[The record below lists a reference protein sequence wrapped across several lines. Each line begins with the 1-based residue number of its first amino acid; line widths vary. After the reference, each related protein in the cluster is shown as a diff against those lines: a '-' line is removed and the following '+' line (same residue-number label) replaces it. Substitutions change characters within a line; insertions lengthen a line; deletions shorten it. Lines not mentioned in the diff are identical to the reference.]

1 MFFTENECCCVQN
14 IVTSLQMF
22 LLEFDRKM
30 EEKLQDSLHLIWPLK
45 CNIFFRLSSSDN
57 SSGDK
62 IGRPSILKMAACC
75 LPFVPATKCCC
86 IKAKVAMN
94 FQHCYLG
101 LSKICWTI
109 CLVSSPS
116 FLAQQ
121 LEKALLDLPHGPS
134 VVATQLE
141 YLIV

>member
-57 SSGDK
+57 SSGVK
-62 IGRPSILKMAACC
+62 IGLPSILKMAACC
-75 LPFVPATKCCC
+75 LPFVPPRNAAVLKRRWPRTSNTAIWASRKFAGPYVWSLLPVFLHNSL
-86 IKAKVAMN
+86 KK
-94 FQHCYLG
+94 L
-101 LSKICWTI
+101 CWI
-109 CLVSSPS
+109 CLM
-116 FLAQQ
+116 
-121 LEKALLDLPHGPS
+121 ALRW
-134 VVATQLE
+134 
-141 YLIV
+141 